1 MNISPSFDEFVKL
14 SQNYNL
20 IPLYLEMPA
29 DLETPISLLY
39 KVFDDETHIFLLE
52 SMEGPEK
59 WARYSFIGFEPSI
72 IFRAKG
78 KKVYVEG
85 EVKKEF
91 SCEDPFLELKRL
103 WEGFR
108 VPENLPLPRFFS
120 GLVGYVSYEMVSFF
134 EKRVKRGE
142 PVLGFHDLYFVLPR
156 KLIVYDRLKHT
167 YKLIALVST
176 EEGLLINIGSSDEGN
191 AKAYEETPRLAARGD
206 NERGARGDNLHL
218 VVPSDSEASLAS
230 LGTASLI
237 TSIGTASHRE
247 PPRLA
252 ARGDKKCRLGATF
265 PTVSSRGTQVPRDPI
280 ACARGDIGKRAWDDK
295 EVEDREDRE
304 RSSLVDKERKD
315 LEKLYSKAR
324 DELLAL
330 RERLRSAKVSPP
342 RLQGV
347 IKLTPEM
354 ERASFEKM
362 VQRAKKYIE
371 KGDIIQVVLSQR
383 FYVEDEILKNP
394 HLGLYLYRALRKINP
409 SPYMFYLRFKDEV
422 LIGSSP
428 EILVRAEGKRVET
441 RPIAGTRRRG
451 PTEEEDLMLEEE
463 LKSDEKELAE
473 HIMLVD
479 LGRNDLGRVCEYGS
493 VQVYDLM
500 VVERYS
506 HVMHLVSGVKGRLKD
521 GEDMFSLFRAC
532 FPAGT
537 VSGAP
542 KVRAMEIIT
551 ELEEKERGP
560 YAGAVGYFGFNHTMD
575 FCITIRTFFQKG
587 GRLYLQAGAGI
598 VADSNPKKEY
608 EETINKAKALEKAL
622 ELFSSGYFD

>member
-1 MNISPSFDEFVKL
+1 MNVSPSFDDFVKL
-14 SQNYNL
+14 SQDYNL

-39 KVFDDETHIFLLE
+39 KVFDEEPHVFLLE

-59 WARYSFIGFEPSI
+59 WARYSFIGFAPSL

-78 KKVYVEG
+78 KKVYLEG
-85 EVKKEF
+85 GAKKEF
-91 SCEDPFLELKRL
+91 ACEDPFLALKKL

-120 GLVGYVSYEMVSFF
+120 GFVGYVSYEMVSFF

-142 PVLGFHDLYFVLPR
+142 PVLDFHDLYFILPR
-156 KLIVYDRLKHT
+156 KLIVYDRLNHT
-167 YKLIALVST
+167 YKLIVLVPT
-176 EEGLLINIGSSDEGN
+176 ENSSLPQILQGSEVKGGVYDE
-191 AKAYEETPRLAARGD
+191 TL
-206 NERGARGDNLHL
+206 
-218 VVPSDSEASLAS
+218 SLARS
-230 LGTASLI
+230 
-237 TSIGTASHRE
+237 
-247 PPRLA
+247 
-252 ARGDKKCRLGATF
+252 
-265 PTVSSRGTQVPRDPI
+265 
-280 ACARGDIGKRAWDDK
+280 DK
-295 EVEDREDRE
+295 EGGALDHKGRED
-304 RSSLVDKERKD
+304 
-315 LEKLYSKAR
+315 LEELYHRAK
-324 DELLAL
+324 DELLGL
-330 RERLRSAKVSPP
+330 KERLRRAEVSPP
-342 RLQGV
+342 RLQASL
-347 IKLTPEM
+347 KLNSEM
-354 ERASFEKM
+354 ERASFEEM

-371 KGDIIQVVLSQR
+371 RGDIIQVVLSQR

-409 SPYMFYLRFKDEV
+409 SPYMFYLRFEDEV

-451 PTEEEDLMLEEE
+451 KTEEEDLMLEEE
-463 LKSDEKELAE
+463 LKRDEKELAE

-521 GEDMFSLFRAC
+521 GADMFSLFKAC

>member
-29 DLETPISLLY
+29 DLETPISLY

-78 KKVYVEG
+78 KKVYLEG

-142 PVLGFHDLYFVLPR
+142 PALGFHDLYFVLPR

-176 EEGLLINIGSSDEGN
+176 EESFLANLGLRDEGN
-191 AKAYEETPRLAARGD
+191 AGVYEETPRLAARGASLHLVVPSDGEASLTSFGTASRDVIPRHASAEGPLAGARGD
-206 NERGARGDNLHL
+206 NERGARGDNERGARCD
-218 VVPSDSEASLAS
+218 VGK
-230 LGTASLI
+230 GT
-237 TSIGTASHRE
+237 
-247 PPRLA
+247 
-252 ARGDKKCRLGATF
+252 
-265 PTVSSRGTQVPRDPI
+265 
-280 ACARGDIGKRAWDDK
+280 W
-295 EVEDREDRE
+295 
-304 RSSLVDKERKD
+304 VDKELEARVSQETDVREDTDRSTQVVKERED
-315 LEKLYSKAR
+315 LEKLYSKTK

-451 PTEEEDLMLEEE
+451 KTEEEDLMLEEE
-463 LKSDEKELAE
+463 LKNDEKELAE

-479 LGRNDLGRVCEYGS
+479 LGRNDLGRVCKYGS

-521 GEDMFSLFRAC
+521 GEDMFSLFKAC

>member
-14 SQNYNL
+14 SQSYNL

-91 SCEDPFLELKRL
+91 SCEDPFLDLKRL

-156 KLIVYDRLKHT
+156 KLIVYDRLNHT

-176 EEGLLINIGSSDEGN
+176 EDSLLTTLGSRDEGN
-191 AKAYEETPRLAARGD
+191 AGAYEETPRLTARGD
-206 NERGARGDNLHL
+206 SESGARGDIRHF
-218 VVPSDSEASLAS
+218 VVPSDSEASLTS
-230 LGTASLI
+230 FGTASQEGPL
-237 TSIGTASHRE
+237 
-247 PPRLA
+247 
-252 ARGDKKCRLGATF
+252 
-265 PTVSSRGTQVPRDPI
+265 
-280 ACARGDIGKRAWDDK
+280 ACARGDK
-295 EVEDREDRE
+295 EKARG
-304 RSSLVDKERKD
+304 D
-315 LEKLYSKAR
+315 LEKLYSKAK

-342 RLQGV
+342 RLQGI

-451 PTEEEDLMLEEE
+451 PTEEEDLRLEEE
-463 LKSDEKELAE
+463 LKNDEKELAE

>member
-91 SCEDPFLELKRL
+91 SCEAPFLELKRL

-156 KLIVYDRLKHT
+156 KLIVYDRLNHT

-176 EEGLLINIGSSDEGN
+176 EDSLLTNLGSRDEGN
-191 AKAYEETPRLAARGD
+191 AGAYEETPGLTARVSQ
-206 NERGARGDNLHL
+206 E
-218 VVPSDSEASLAS
+218 SE
-230 LGTASLI
+230 G
-237 TSIGTASHRE
+237 
-247 PPRLA
+247 
-252 ARGDKKCRLGATF
+252 
-265 PTVSSRGTQVPRDPI
+265 
-280 ACARGDIGKRAWDDK
+280 
-295 EVEDREDRE
+295 REDRE
-304 RSSLVDKERKD
+304 RSSFVDKERED
-315 LEKLYSKAR
+315 LEKLYSKAK

-342 RLQGV
+342 LLQGA

-451 PTEEEDLMLEEE
+451 KTEEEDLMLEEE
-463 LKSDEKELAE
+463 LKNDEKELAE

-479 LGRNDLGRVCEYGS
+479 LGRNDLGRVCEHGS

>member
-14 SQNYNL
+14 SQNCNL

-29 DLETPISLLY
+29 DLETPISLFY

-78 KKVYVEG
+78 KKVYLEG
-85 EVKKEF
+85 EIKEEF

-134 EKRVKRGE
+134 EKRIKRGE

-176 EEGLLINIGSSDEGN
+176 EESFLTNLRARDEGN
-191 AKAYEETPRLAARGD
+191 AGAYEETLRLAARVSQETEGL
-206 NERGARGDNLHL
+206 EVRGR
-218 VVPSDSEASLAS
+218 S
-230 LGTASLI
+230 
-237 TSIGTASHRE
+237 
-247 PPRLA
+247 
-252 ARGDKKCRLGATF
+252 
-265 PTVSSRGTQVPRDPI
+265 TQV
-280 ACARGDIGKRAWDDK
+280 
-295 EVEDREDRE
+295 V
-304 RSSLVDKERKD
+304 KERED

-451 PTEEEDLMLEEE
+451 KTEEEDLMLEEE
-463 LKSDEKELAE
+463 LKNDEKELAE

>member
-1 MNISPSFDEFVKL
+1 MNISPSFDDFVKL

-20 IPLYLEMPA
+20 IPLYVEMPA

-39 KVFDDETHIFLLE
+39 KVFDEEKHIFLLE

-59 WARYSFIGFEPSI
+59 WARYSFIGFAPFLV
-72 IFRAKG
+72 FRAKG
-78 KKVYVEG
+78 KKVCLEG
-85 EVKKEF
+85 EVKREF
-91 SCEDPFLELKRL
+91 VCESPFLELKKL
-103 WEGFR
+103 WESFR

-142 PVLGFHDLYFVLPR
+142 EVLGFHDLYFVLPR
-156 KLIVYDRLKHT
+156 KLIVYDRLSHT
-167 YKLIALVST
+167 YKLIVLAFVEGSLVSKFGPK
-176 EEGLLINIGSSDEGN
+176 EEGSAGAYGETLRFAQGDKEG
-191 AKAYEETPRLAARGD
+191 D
-206 NERGARGDNLHL
+206 
-218 VVPSDSEASLAS
+218 
-230 LGTASLI
+230 
-237 TSIGTASHRE
+237 
-247 PPRLA
+247 
-252 ARGDKKCRLGATF
+252 ARGDKG
-265 PTVSSRGTQVPRDPI
+265 
-280 ACARGDIGKRAWDDK
+280 RA
-295 EVEDREDRE
+295 E
-304 RSSLVDKERKD
+304 
-315 LEKLYSKAR
+315 LEGVYYKAK

-330 RERLRSAKVSPP
+330 KERLRSAKVSPP
-342 RLQGV
+342 SLQKV
-347 IKLTPEM
+347 LKLTPEM
-354 ERASFEKM
+354 ERGSFEKM
-362 VQRAKKYIE
+362 VKRAKNYIE
-371 KGDIIQVVLSQR
+371 RGDVIQVVLSQR

-409 SPYMFYLRFKDEV
+409 SPYMFYLRFEDEV

-428 EILVRAEGKRVET
+428 EILVRTEGKKVET

-451 PTEEEDLMLEEE
+451 KTEEEDLMLEEE

-506 HVMHLVSGVKGRLKD
+506 HVMHLVSGVKGRLRE
-521 GEDMFSLFRAC
+521 GEDMFSLFKAC

-560 YAGAVGYFGFNHTMD
+560 YAGAVGYFGFNNTMD

>member
-78 KKVYVEG
+78 KKVYLEG
-85 EVKKEF
+85 EVKKKF

-176 EEGLLINIGSSDEGN
+176 EESFLTNLGPRDEGN
-191 AKAYEETPRLAARGD
+191 AGAYEETLGLTARG
-206 NERGARGDNLHL
+206 ANLHL
-218 VVPSDSEASLAS
+218 VVPSDSEASL
-230 LGTASLI
+230 
-237 TSIGTASHRE
+237 TSIGTASPRE
-247 PPRLA
+247 KGLP
-252 ARGDKKCRLGATF
+252 
-265 PTVSSRGTQVPRDPI
+265 S
-280 ACARGDIGKRAWDDK
+280 ACARGDIGKGAWVDK
-295 EVEDREDRE
+295 EVEGRKDRE
-304 RSSLVDKERKD
+304 RSSLVDKERED
-315 LEKLYSKAR
+315 LEKLYSKAK

-463 LKSDEKELAE
+463 LKNDEKELAE

>member
-1 MNISPSFDEFVKL
+1 
-14 SQNYNL
+14 
-20 IPLYLEMPA
+20 
-29 DLETPISLLY
+29 
-39 KVFDDETHIFLLE
+39 
-52 SMEGPEK
+52 
-59 WARYSFIGFEPSI
+59 
-72 IFRAKG
+72 
-78 KKVYVEG
+78 
-85 EVKKEF
+85 
-91 SCEDPFLELKRL
+91 
-103 WEGFR
+103 
-108 VPENLPLPRFFS
+108 
-120 GLVGYVSYEMVSFF
+120 MVSFF

-142 PVLGFHDLYFVLPR
+142 PALGFHDLYFVLPR

-167 YKLIALVST
+167 YKLITLVST
-176 EEGLLINIGSSDEGN
+176 EDRLLTNLGSRDEGN
-191 AKAYEETPRLAARGD
+191 AGAYEETPGLTARVSQ
-206 NERGARGDNLHL
+206 E
-218 VVPSDSEASLAS
+218 SE
-230 LGTASLI
+230 G
-237 TSIGTASHRE
+237 
-247 PPRLA
+247 
-252 ARGDKKCRLGATF
+252 
-265 PTVSSRGTQVPRDPI
+265 
-280 ACARGDIGKRAWDDK
+280 
-295 EVEDREDRE
+295 REDRE
-304 RSSLVDKERKD
+304 RSSFVDKERED
-315 LEKLYSKAR
+315 LEKLYSKAK

-330 RERLRSAKVSPP
+330 RERLRFAKLSPP

-347 IKLTPEM
+347 IKLTPEI

-451 PTEEEDLMLEEE
+451 KTEEEDLMLEEE
-463 LKSDEKELAE
+463 LKNDEKELAE

>member
-1 MNISPSFDEFVKL
+1 
-14 SQNYNL
+14 
-20 IPLYLEMPA
+20 
-29 DLETPISLLY
+29 
-39 KVFDDETHIFLLE
+39 
-52 SMEGPEK
+52 
-59 WARYSFIGFEPSI
+59 
-72 IFRAKG
+72 
-78 KKVYVEG
+78 
-85 EVKKEF
+85 
-91 SCEDPFLELKRL
+91 
-103 WEGFR
+103 
-108 VPENLPLPRFFS
+108 
-120 GLVGYVSYEMVSFF
+120 MVSFF

-176 EEGLLINIGSSDEGN
+176 EESFLTNLGSRDEGN
-191 AKAYEETPRLAARGD
+191 AGAYEETPDLAARG
-206 NERGARGDNLHL
+206 ANLHL
-218 VVPSDSEASLAS
+218 VVPSDSEASLTS
-230 LGTASLI
+230 FGTASRDVI
-237 TSIGTASHRE
+237 PRHASAE
-247 PPRLA
+247 GPLA
-252 ARGDKKCRLGATF
+252 GARGDNERGA
-265 PTVSSRGTQVPRDPI
+265 RGDNERG
-280 ACARGDIGKRAWDDK
+280 ARGDIGKRAWVDK
-295 EVEDREDRE
+295 EVEGREDRE
-304 RSSLVDKERKD
+304 RSSFVDKERAD

-463 LKSDEKELAE
+463 LKNDEKELAE

>member
-1 MNISPSFDEFVKL
+1 MHISPSFDEFVKL
-14 SQNYNL
+14 SQIYNL

-78 KKVYVEG
+78 KKLYVEG

-176 EEGLLINIGSSDEGN
+176 EEIFLTNLGSRDKSDAET
-191 AKAYEETPRLAARGD
+191 YEETPSLTARVSQ
-206 NERGARGDNLHL
+206 ESEVLEVRG
-218 VVPSDSEASLAS
+218 
-230 LGTASLI
+230 
-237 TSIGTASHRE
+237 
-247 PPRLA
+247 
-252 ARGDKKCRLGATF
+252 
-265 PTVSSRGTQVPRDPI
+265 RGTQV
-280 ACARGDIGKRAWDDK
+280 
-295 EVEDREDRE
+295 V
-304 RSSLVDKERKD
+304 KERED
-315 LEKLYSKAR
+315 LEKLYFKVK
-324 DELLAL
+324 DELLGL

-354 ERASFEKM
+354 ERASFERM

-383 FYVEDEILKNP
+383 FYVEDEILKDP

-451 PTEEEDLMLEEE
+451 KTEEEDLMLEEE
-463 LKSDEKELAE
+463 LKNDEKELAE

>member
-1 MNISPSFDEFVKL
+1 MNISPSFDEFVNL

-59 WARYSFIGFEPSI
+59 WARYSFIGFEPSV

-156 KLIVYDRLKHT
+156 KLIVYDRLNHT

-176 EEGLLINIGSSDEGN
+176 EDSLLTNLGSRDEGN
-191 AKAYEETPRLAARGD
+191 AGANEETPGLTARGD
-206 NERGARGDNLHL
+206 IHHL
-218 VVPSDSEASLAS
+218 VVPSVSEASLTS
-230 LGTASLI
+230 FGTASQEGPL
-237 TSIGTASHRE
+237 
-247 PPRLA
+247 
-252 ARGDKKCRLGATF
+252 
-265 PTVSSRGTQVPRDPI
+265 
-280 ACARGDIGKRAWDDK
+280 ACARGDIGKGTWF
-295 EVEDREDRE
+295 
-304 RSSLVDKERKD
+304 DKERED
-315 LEKLYSKAR
+315 LEKLYSKAK

-330 RERLRSAKVSPP
+330 RERLRSAKVSPL
-342 RLQGV
+342 RLQGA

-451 PTEEEDLMLEEE
+451 KTEEEDLMLEEE
-463 LKSDEKELAE
+463 LKNDEKELAE

>member
-1 MNISPSFDEFVKL
+1 MNISPSFDEFVNL

-29 DLETPISLLY
+29 DLETPISLFY

-59 WARYSFIGFEPSI
+59 WARYSFIGFEPSV
-72 IFRAKG
+72 IFRAKD
-78 KKVYVEG
+78 KKVYLEG

-176 EEGLLINIGSSDEGN
+176 EESFL
-191 AKAYEETPRLAARGD
+191 T
-206 NERGARGDNLHL
+206 NL
-218 VVPSDSEASLAS
+218 D
-230 LGTASLI
+230 
-237 TSIGTASHRE
+237 
-247 PPRLA
+247 
-252 ARGDKKCRLGATF
+252 
-265 PTVSSRGTQVPRDPI
+265 
-280 ACARGDIGKRAWDDK
+280 
-295 EVEDREDRE
+295 
-304 RSSLVDKERKD
+304 
-315 LEKLYSKAR
+315 LYSKAR

-354 ERASFEKM
+354 ERASFERM
-362 VQRAKKYIE
+362 VQRAKEYIE
-371 KGDIIQVVLSQR
+371 EGDIIQVVLSQR

-409 SPYMFYLRFKDEV
+409 SPYMFYLRFRDEV

-451 PTEEEDLMLEEE
+451 KTEEEDLMLEEE

-506 HVMHLVSGVKGRLKD
+506 HVMHLVSGVKGRLRD

-587 GRLYLQAGAGI
+587 GSLYLQAGAGI

>member
-14 SQNYNL
+14 TRNYNL

-39 KVFDDETHIFLLE
+39 KVFDDETHIFLFE

-78 KKVYVEG
+78 KKVYLEG

-103 WEGFR
+103 WGGFR

-142 PVLGFHDLYFVLPR
+142 PVLGFHDLYFILPR

-167 YKLIALVST
+167 YKLIALVSS
-176 EEGLLINIGSSDEGN
+176 EESFLTNIGSRDEGN
-191 AKAYEETPRLAARGD
+191 AGAYEETPRLAARVSVSQESEGL
-206 NERGARGDNLHL
+206 EVRGR
-218 VVPSDSEASLAS
+218 S
-230 LGTASLI
+230 
-237 TSIGTASHRE
+237 
-247 PPRLA
+247 
-252 ARGDKKCRLGATF
+252 
-265 PTVSSRGTQVPRDPI
+265 TQV
-280 ACARGDIGKRAWDDK
+280 
-295 EVEDREDRE
+295 V
-304 RSSLVDKERKD
+304 KERED
-315 LEKLYSKAR
+315 LEKLYSKAK

-342 RLQGV
+342 RLQGA
-347 IKLTPEM
+347 INLTPEM
-354 ERASFEKM
+354 ERATFEKM

-451 PTEEEDLMLEEE
+451 KTEEEDLRLEEE
-463 LKSDEKELAE
+463 LKNDEKELAE

>member
-1 MNISPSFDEFVKL
+1 MTISPSFDEFVKL
-14 SQNYNL
+14 ARNYNL

-59 WARYSFIGFEPSI
+59 WARYSFIGFEPSV

-78 KKVYVEG
+78 KKVYLEG
-85 EVKKEF
+85 EVEKEF

-167 YKLIALVST
+167 YKLIALIST
-176 EEGLLINIGSSDEGN
+176 EENFLTNFGSRDEGN
-191 AKAYEETPRLAARGD
+191 AGAYEGTLRLT
-206 NERGARGDNLHL
+206 
-218 VVPSDSEASLAS
+218 VQ
-230 LGTASLI
+230 
-237 TSIGTASHRE
+237 IGQE
-247 PPRLA
+247 
-252 ARGDKKCRLGATF
+252 
-265 PTVSSRGTQVPRDPI
+265 
-280 ACARGDIGKRAWDDK
+280 
-295 EVEDREDRE
+295 REDGDCRK
-304 RSSLVDKERKD
+304 RCSLVDKEREY
-315 LEKLYSKAR
+315 LEKLYSRAR
-324 DELLAL
+324 DELLGL

-354 ERASFEKM
+354 ERESFEKM

-371 KGDIIQVVLSQR
+371 EGDIIQVVLSQR

-451 PTEEEDLMLEEE
+451 LTEEEDLMLEEE

-521 GEDMFSLFRAC
+521 GEDMFGLFRAC

-551 ELEEKERGP
+551 ELEVKERGP

>member
-20 IPLYLEMPA
+20 IPLYFEMPA

-39 KVFDDETHIFLLE
+39 KVFDDESHIFLLE

-78 KKVYVEG
+78 EKVYLEG

-156 KLIVYDRLKHT
+156 KLIVYDRLNHT

-176 EEGLLINIGSSDEGN
+176 EESFLTNLGPRDEGN
-191 AKAYEETPRLAARGD
+191 VGAYEETPHLAARVSQE
-206 NERGARGDNLHL
+206 NEG
-218 VVPSDSEASLAS
+218 
-230 LGTASLI
+230 
-237 TSIGTASHRE
+237 
-247 PPRLA
+247 
-252 ARGDKKCRLGATF
+252 
-265 PTVSSRGTQVPRDPI
+265 
-280 ACARGDIGKRAWDDK
+280 
-295 EVEDREDRE
+295 REDRE
-304 RSSLVDKERKD
+304 RSTEVDKERED
-315 LEKLYSKAR
+315 LEKLYSKAK

-371 KGDIIQVVLSQR
+371 RGDIIQVVLSQR
-383 FYVEDEILKNP
+383 FYVEDEILKDP

>member
-176 EEGLLINIGSSDEGN
+176 EDSLLTNLGSRDEGN
-191 AKAYEETPRLAARGD
+191 AGAYEETPGLTARVSQ
-206 NERGARGDNLHL
+206 E
-218 VVPSDSEASLAS
+218 SE
-230 LGTASLI
+230 G
-237 TSIGTASHRE
+237 
-247 PPRLA
+247 
-252 ARGDKKCRLGATF
+252 
-265 PTVSSRGTQVPRDPI
+265 
-280 ACARGDIGKRAWDDK
+280 
-295 EVEDREDRE
+295 REDRE
-304 RSSLVDKERKD
+304 RSSFVDKEKKD
-315 LEKLYSKAR
+315 LEKLYFKAK

-342 RLQGV
+342 LLQGA

-451 PTEEEDLMLEEE
+451 KTEEEDLMLEEE
-463 LKSDEKELAE
+463 LKNDEKELAE

-479 LGRNDLGRVCEYGS
+479 LGRNDLGRVCEHGS